1 MNNHHHQDSLREEME
16 IIEEFTKQ
24 LTSIYYLY
32 NKLQDKLEE
41 KNKLISLLTR
51 DLYDSK
57 KEMEELHVTIEFYK
71 GKNIELQN
79 YLDENNKKLDETRHA
94 LVSEIKRLQEENYR
108 YEENRIYQETT
119 TIRRPEETNYI
130 REESMCTASNDD
142 SFRGFN
148 SRIRPIDR
156 NGNIKR

>member
-1 MNNHHHQDSLREEME
+1 MNNNHKESLREEME
-16 IIEEFTKQ
+16 LLEEFNKQ

-32 NKLQDKLEE
+32 NKLQDKIEE
-41 KNKLISLLTR
+41 KNKLISLLSH

-119 TIRRPEETNYI
+119 RRPEETM
-130 REESMCTASNDD
+130 STATNDD
-142 SFRGFN
+142 YFAGFN
-148 SRIRPIDR
+148 ARIKPIDR

>member
-1 MNNHHHQDSLREEME
+1 
-16 IIEEFTKQ
+16 
-24 LTSIYYLY
+24 
-32 NKLQDKLEE
+32 
-41 KNKLISLLTR
+41 
-51 DLYDSK
+51 
-57 KEMEELHVTIEFYK
+57 MEELHVTIEFYK

-119 TIRRPEETNYI
+119 RRPEETM
-130 REESMCTASNDD
+130 STATNDD
-142 SFRGFN
+142 YFAGFN
-148 SRIRPIDR
+148 ARIKPIDR

>member
-1 MNNHHHQDSLREEME
+1 ME
-16 IIEEFTKQ
+16 LLEEFNKQ

-32 NKLQDKLEE
+32 NKLQDKMEE
-41 KNKLISLLTR
+41 KNKLISLLSH

-57 KEMEELHVTIEFYK
+57 KEMEELNVTIEFYK
-71 GKNIELQN
+71 GKNIQLQN

-108 YEENRIYQETT
+108 YEENCIYQETT
-119 TIRRPEETNYI
+119 RRPEET
-130 REESMCTASNDD
+130 MCTSTNDD
-142 SFRGFN
+142 YFVGFN
-148 SRIRPIDR
+148 KRIKPIDR

>member
-1 MNNHHHQDSLREEME
+1 MNNNHKESLREEME
-16 IIEEFTKQ
+16 LLEEFNKQ

-32 NKLQDKLEE
+32 NKLQDKMEE
-41 KNKLISLLTR
+41 KNKLISLLSD

-71 GKNIELQN
+71 GKNIQLQN

-119 TIRRPEETNYI
+119 RRPEET
-130 REESMCTASNDD
+130 MCTATNDD
-142 SFRGFN
+142 YFAGFN
-148 SRIRPIDR
+148 ARIKPIDK
-156 NGNIKR
+156 NGNMKR